1 MSAMTKLPVIYR
13 ADDGADD
20 GAGGGVLIASPSRA
34 LREQVLQHANSRWG
48 PVHQA
53 LGGAE
58 ALGKLEDG
66 DWQILFLDRR
76 LPDLDSGELMGIIQ
90 QRFPEIQVVLL
101 DSDAAFPA
109 EDGGRTEQTYPDPTA
124 PDACHGESS
133 CRGVEDWS
141 LKEKDKDKNKG
152 KEKDEKDKDRDP
164 DRDRDGDED
173 EKKEEKEYEYEPL
186 PGMIGRSQ
194 AMQRI
199 YRLAQLVAPRTT
211 TVLIVGP
218 TGSGKELVA
227 RALHALSPRAGK
239 AFVAVNCAAI
249 PEALLESELFGH
261 ARGAFTG
268 AVQAQ
273 VGRIPT
279 AHGGTL
285 FLDEVSEL
293 PFGMQAKLLRF
304 LEQKEVQRLGTAEL
318 TRVDVRVIA
327 ASNVDLAGRAG
338 RGEFR
343 EDLFYRLSAFPLE
356 LPPLT
361 ERRIDI
367 VPLAEHFLACMAAA
381 MSGPCPR
388 LSSEAERILEA
399 HPWKGNV
406 RELQHVMQQASI
418 LVENGDTVLGEHLYF
433 PFQQS
438 LFPPAA
444 RPLACAGRAS

>member
-1 MSAMTKLPVIYR
+1 MRAITTLPILSLS
-13 ADDGADD
+13 
-20 GAGGGVLIASPSRA
+20 AGGALIASPNNA
-34 LREQVLQHANSRWG
+34 LREQVLRRLNGRWRPVQH
-48 PVHQA
+48 A

-58 ALGKLEDG
+58 ALVKLETG
-66 DWQILFLDRR
+66 NWQVLFLDRH
-76 LPDLDSGELMGIIQ
+76 LPDLNSEELIAVVER
-90 QRFPEIQVVLL
+90 RFPETQVVLL
-101 DSDAAFPA
+101 DSDAGFVP
-109 EDGGRTEQTYPDPTA
+109 DGEETTE
-124 PDACHGESS
+124 
-133 CRGVEDWS
+133 
-141 LKEKDKDKNKG
+141 
-152 KEKDEKDKDRDP
+152 P
-164 DRDRDGDED
+164 DRDLPESGAV
-173 EKKEEKEYEYEPL
+173 EEEQEGVRSVAEARESQYEPL
-186 PGMIGRSQ
+186 PGMIGRSE
-194 AMQRI
+194 AMQRV
-199 YRLAQLVAPRTT
+199 YRMAQLVAPRTT

-227 RALHALSPRAGK
+227 RALHALSPRA
-239 AFVAVNCAAI
+239 ARSFVAVNCAAI

-273 VGRIPT
+273 VGRIPA

-361 ERRIDI
+361 ERRADI

-381 MSGPCPR
+381 MSGPCPQ
-388 LSSEAERILEA
+388 LSAEAVRILEGHA
-399 HPWKGNV
+399 WKGNV
-406 RELQHVMQQASI
+406 RELQHVMERASI
-418 LVENGDTVLGEHLYF
+418 LVENGDTVLSEHLYF

-438 LFPPAA
+438 LFPAAA
-444 RPLACAGRAS
+444 RALSCTGRAS

>member
-1 MSAMTKLPVIYR
+1 M
-13 ADDGADD
+13 
-20 GAGGGVLIASPSRA
+20 
-34 LREQVLQHANSRWG
+34 
-48 PVHQA
+48 
-53 LGGAE
+53 
-58 ALGKLEDG
+58 KLEKG
-66 DWQILFLDRR
+66 NWQMVLLDRS
-76 LPDLDSGELMGIIQ
+76 LPDLDSRELTATIER
-90 QRFPEIQVVLL
+90 RFPEIQVVLL
-101 DSDAAFPA
+101 DANSTFSNDEERAGQTEREADSWGA
-109 EDGGRTEQTYPDPTA
+109 GKDQEHKEDQE
-124 PDACHGESS
+124 HKK
-133 CRGVEDWS
+133 VE
-141 LKEKDKDKNKG
+141 ER
-152 KEKDEKDKDRDP
+152 EI
-164 DRDRDGDED
+164 
-173 EKKEEKEYEYEPL
+173 EEKQEKAYEPL
-186 PGMIGRSQ
+186 PGMIGRSE
-194 AMQRI
+194 AMQRV

-227 RALHALSPRAGK
+227 RALHALSPRAGR

-261 ARGAFTG
+261 TRGAFTG

-318 TRVDVRVIA
+318 MRVDVRVIA
-327 ASNVDLAGRAG
+327 ASNVDLAGRSG

-388 LSSEAERILEA
+388 LSGEAVRILEA

-406 RELQHVMQQASI
+406 RELQHVMERASI

-438 LFPPAA
+438 FVEPGA
-444 RPLACAGRAS
+444 RPQACAGRAS

>member
-1 MSAMTKLPVIYR
+1 MSAMTTFPIIAR
-13 ADDGADD
+13 TARGA
-20 GAGGGVLIASPSRA
+20 LIASPSSA
-34 LREQVLQHANSRWG
+34 LREQVLHSLNGRWRPVQH
-48 PVHQA
+48 A

-58 ALGKLEDG
+58 ALVKLEAG
-66 DWQILFLDRR
+66 DWQVLFLDRR
-76 LPDLDSGELMGIIQ
+76 LPDLDSEELIAIIQ
-90 QRFPEIQVVLL
+90 RRFPEIQVVLL
-101 DSDAAFPA
+101 DSDAAFQADDVEKAGRDLPA
-109 EDGGRTEQTYPDPTA
+109 PEVAEEPGAAGEDA
-124 PDACHGESS
+124 
-133 CRGVEDWS
+133 WS
-141 LKEKDKDKNKG
+141 TGIARENQ
-152 KEKDEKDKDRDP
+152 
-164 DRDRDGDED
+164 
-173 EKKEEKEYEYEPL
+173 YEPL
-186 PGMIGRSQ
+186 PGMIGRSE
-194 AMQRI
+194 AMQRV
-199 YRLAQLVAPRTT
+199 YRLAQVVAPRST

-227 RALHALSPRAGK
+227 RALHMLSPRAAK
-239 AFVAVNCAAI
+239 PFVAVNCAAI

-273 VGRIPT
+273 VGRIPA

-285 FLDEVSEL
+285 FLDEVSES

-343 EDLFYRLSAFPLE
+343 EDFFYRLAAFPLE

-381 MSGPCPR
+381 VSGRCPL
-388 LSSEAERILEA
+388 LSGEAVRILEA

-406 RELQHVMQQASI
+406 RELQHVMERASI
-418 LVENGDTVLGEHLYF
+418 LLENGDTVLSEHLYF

-438 LFPPAA
+438 LFPGGA
-444 RPLACAGRAS
+444 RSLSCAGRAS